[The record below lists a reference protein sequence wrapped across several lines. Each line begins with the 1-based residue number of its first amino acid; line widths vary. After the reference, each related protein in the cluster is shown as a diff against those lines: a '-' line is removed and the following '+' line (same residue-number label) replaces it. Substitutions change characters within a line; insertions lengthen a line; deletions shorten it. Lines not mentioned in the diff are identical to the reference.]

1 MEIFGFHKLDAPD
14 GLSFEDA
21 LKMAD
26 NFRGELCIVVKSKK
40 KKKNTRAQAQFQPIN
55 SGDASRSFYDK
66 HCDSEGFMLCILP
79 LWFAEY
85 LLRKEK

>member
-1 MEIFGFHKLDAPD
+1 MEIFGFHKLDATD
-14 GLSFEDA
+14 SLSFEDA

-66 HCDSEGFMLCILP
+66 HRNKKGSILGILP
-79 LWFAEY
+79 FWFIEY